1 MASEA
6 FRASRRRTGGH
17 AKAIGSMLA
26 IPLAVGVVLAAHG
39 LHGGTLRSLIDP
51 AAALI
56 VLGGTLG
63 ATLITYSPLAV
74 FGAFRATIAAFRDP
88 HTDTQTLTS
97 ELVALAIRAHRHG
110 VVALD
115 TELDRIHD
123 PFLRNGL
130 ALAIDGATPDAL
142 RDVMTAEKHARE
154 ADDELPAR
162 IVESAAGYAPTLGI
176 LGAVL
181 GLIQVLE
188 RLNTP
193 GALGAGIAVAFVAT
207 FYGVGLANLVL
218 LPVAG
223 RLRERALQAAHRRA
237 LMLEALAGLQ
247 QRINP
252 RLLAQRM
259 RAFAPEMPAI
269 EDIAASLRPR
279 RADVTGLAS

>member
-1 MASEA
+1 M
-6 FRASRRRTGGH
+6 F
-17 AKAIGSMLA
+17 GSLMA

-39 LHGGTLRSLIDP
+39 LHGGTLRSLLDP

-56 VLGGTLG
+56 VLGGTLA
-63 ATLITYSPLAV
+63 ATLVTYSPLAV
-74 FGAFRATIAAFRDP
+74 FGALRAIIAAFRAP
-88 HTDTQTLTS
+88 ESDTQALS
-97 ELVALAIRAHRHG
+97 RELVRLAIRAHRHG

-115 TELDRIHD
+115 AELDRIRD

-130 ALAIDGATPDAL
+130 VMAIDGATPDAL
-142 RDVMTAEKHARE
+142 RDIMLAEKRARE

-176 LGAVL
+176 IGAVL

-223 RLRERALQAAHRRA
+223 RLRERALQASHCRD

-247 QRINP
+247 QRVNP

-259 RAFAPEMPAI
+259 RAFVPELPGI
-269 EDIAASLRPR
+269 EEIAARARSR
-279 RADVTGLAS
+279 RAEYAELAS

>member
-1 MASEA
+1 MADSGA
-6 FRASRRRTGGH
+6 VRRHASTL
-17 AKAIGSMLA
+17 GSAAA
-26 IPLAVGVVLAAHG
+26 IPLAIVVVLAAYG
-39 LHGGTLRSLIDP
+39 LHGGSLQSLVDP

-56 VLGGTLG
+56 VLGGTLA
-63 ATLITYSPLAV
+63 ATLITYSPAAV
-74 FGAFRATIAAFRDP
+74 LGAVSASMAAFRADAG
-88 HTDTQTLTS
+88 DTQTAAS
-97 ELVALAIRAHRHG
+97 DLVALAIRAHRHG
-110 VVALD
+110 IVALD
-115 TELDRIHD
+115 SELERIRD

-130 ALAIDGATPDAL
+130 ALAIDGTSPDAL
-142 RDVMTAEKHARE
+142 RDIMAAEKRARE

-162 IVESAAGYAPTLGI
+162 IVETAAGYAPTLGI
-176 LGAVL
+176 IGAVL

-223 RLRERALQAAHRRA
+223 RLRERALQASHRRD
-237 LMLEALAGLQ
+237 LTLEALTGLQ

-259 RAFAPEMPAI
+259 RAFAPQLPEI
-269 EDIAASLRPR
+269 DVIAARVRAR
-279 RADVTGLAS
+279 RASYAELS